1 MQTSLL
7 LFAWRAINRLA
18 PLFYGEK
25 SGASLMGYVW
35 VRPYFLRV

>member
-25 SGASLMGYVW
+25 SGARLIGYVR